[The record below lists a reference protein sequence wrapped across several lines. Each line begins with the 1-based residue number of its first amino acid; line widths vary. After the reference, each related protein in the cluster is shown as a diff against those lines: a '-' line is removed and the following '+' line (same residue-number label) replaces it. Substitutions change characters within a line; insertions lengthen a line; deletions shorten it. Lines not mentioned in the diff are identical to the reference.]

1 MNLAKLK
8 YDFCINLFEYI
19 FFDSLAF
26 GWRALGLRI
35 YFTLFYFLIVSCV
48 YVDTHSSCSIELY
61 EGFYSLNNLDYS
73 IEVFPQSFLFYNFST
88 NFSKYIFRDK
98 VHPSRNIFRR
108 WKVWA
113 MGNDDVLL
121 PETRTKTNLT
131 VDRWIERDG
140 KRESETNRGRR
151 IHGSMD
157 PKRDGARLSVYPTW
171 KPETGVP
178 LRRERRQ
185 AYRNTGTGRVRNLGD
200 RRRAGQ
206 YRLALITRWWN
217 VPARWLR
224 PGSPLGTPLR
234 FSQRWKNHA
243 RSAWL
248 RRLTQK

>member
-1 MNLAKLK
+1 M
-8 YDFCINLFEYI
+8 
-19 FFDSLAF
+19 
-26 GWRALGLRI
+26 
-35 YFTLFYFLIVSCV
+35 
-48 YVDTHSSCSIELY
+48 
-61 EGFYSLNNLDYS
+61 
-73 IEVFPQSFLFYNFST
+73 
-88 NFSKYIFRDK
+88 
-98 VHPSRNIFRR
+98 
-108 WKVWA
+108 
-113 MGNDDVLL
+113 
-121 PETRTKTNLT
+121 
-131 VDRWIERDG
+131 VDRWTKRDG
-140 KRESETNRGRR
+140 ERESETNRGRR

-234 FSQRWKNHA
+234 LSQWWKNHRQIRPA
-243 RSAWL
+243 WITCANCNKNRSFRKLTANGLSLDWHMFTKIFVQIRILMIGGKLFYFGYDILVSSECIKIWSLLNSNKSISSSIECEDL
-248 RRLTQK
+248 RCL